1 MHDDW
6 NLPVA
11 ASVVGPG
18 PIPTYHVVDTAR
30 AAFKLAMTTARRLQ
44 AAARKRQGQVA
55 VLCMD
60 FERFETYQNAAS
72 HQFPQEVF
80 IIRSRDDVEQLRYM
94 NRRIV
99 FSTPE
104 YVAGLQFDSVVI
116 VDANGDLVPL
126 SNYKGHQERRFL
138 SELYLGISRAQK
150 EVVIIASRDGDGLS
164 PYLQALEPRGLLQ
177 SAT

>member
-1 MHDDW
+1 
-6 NLPVA
+6 
-11 ASVVGPG
+11 
-18 PIPTYHVVDTAR
+18 
-30 AAFKLAMTTARRLQ
+30 
-44 AAARKRQGQVA
+44 
-55 VLCMD
+55 MD